1 VYFERDGLGSYIEG
15 EIVGVREGKGRI
27 GGQEGE
33 AASKTEDPGKEK
45 DGGSEAEAV
54 RGNEE
59 DAVGQ
64 EDGEA
69 T

>member
-1 VYFERDGLGSYIEG
+1 VYFERDALGSYIEG

-27 GGQEGE
+27 GRQERE